1 MCEPRQLGPGKAL
14 KANMI
19 LTDMQLSDIDA
30 VLRIEQ
36 QAFPTPWSRNAFIGE
51 LTQNPLAIYV
61 VGRTQSTVACY
72 AGTWLIHGEAH
83 ITNVAVDPAVRGM
96 GYGEAV
102 CRGLLARVKELGAT
116 KATLEVRTSNMVAQ
130 QLYHKL
136 GFRPVGVRPGYY
148 TDTNED
154 ALIMW
159 KDDLQSDESI

>member
-1 MCEPRQLGPGKAL
+1 MV
-14 KANMI
+14 I
-19 LTDMQLSDIDA
+19 TDMQITDLDD

-51 LTQNPLAIYV
+51 LTQNPLALYLIGKSNGKAV
-61 VGRTQSTVACY
+61 CY

-83 ITNVAVDPAVRGM
+83 ITNVAVDPEARGR

-102 CRGLLARVKELGAT
+102 CRELLRRMKNLGAG
-116 KATLEVRTSNMVAQ
+116 KATLEVRISNAVAQ
-130 QLYHKL
+130 QLYCKL
-136 GFRPVGVRPGYY
+136 GFRAVGVRPGYY

-159 KDDLQSDESI
+159 KDDLQSDERI